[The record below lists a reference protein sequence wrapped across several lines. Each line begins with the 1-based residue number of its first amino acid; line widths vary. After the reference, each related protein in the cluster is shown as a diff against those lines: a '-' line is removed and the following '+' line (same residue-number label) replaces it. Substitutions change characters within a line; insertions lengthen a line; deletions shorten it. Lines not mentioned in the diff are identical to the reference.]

1 MPSVVS
7 ANFGKGGVPVHI
19 IGNDFEF
26 AYTEKTFSFH
36 LEKLHLSD
44 LTRWEKI
51 DEQKKRKLSSTLGW
65 GFAIGA
71 LTGGL
76 GLVLGGWLGG
86 KNKKKEYL
94 IACEFGPEK
103 KLIMKLGE
111 KDMQKF
117 ITYCPIS
124 EAQDIPQEEDNVS
137 SISDA
142 LLKLKQLKDSGIIT
156 EAEYEEKRK
165 TLVEK
170 L

>member
-7 ANFGKGGVPVHI
+7 ANFGKGSVPVHI
-19 IGNDFEF
+19 IGIEF

-36 LEKLHLSD
+36 LKKLHLSD

-117 ITYCPIS
+117 ITYCPIP
-124 EAQDIPQEEDNVS
+124 EAQDIPQEED
-137 SISDA
+137 
-142 LLKLKQLKDSGIIT
+142 KDSGIIT